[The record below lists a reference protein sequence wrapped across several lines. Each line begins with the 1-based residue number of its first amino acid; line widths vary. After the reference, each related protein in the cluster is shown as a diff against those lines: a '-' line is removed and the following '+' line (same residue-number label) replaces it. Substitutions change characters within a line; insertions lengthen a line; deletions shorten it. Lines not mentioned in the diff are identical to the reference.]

1 MKGICEEC
9 EPTKIIDSWD
19 ADSSTESSDGDVNES
34 SDDDEPDNFSFKQWI
49 RQDKKI
55 KKVMKNLEKSEFYDE
70 WKKWYWN

>member
-1 MKGICEEC
+1 MKDICEEC

-49 RQDKKI
+49 RQNKKI
-55 KKVMKNLEKSEFYDE
+55 KKVMKN
-70 WKKWYWN
+70 